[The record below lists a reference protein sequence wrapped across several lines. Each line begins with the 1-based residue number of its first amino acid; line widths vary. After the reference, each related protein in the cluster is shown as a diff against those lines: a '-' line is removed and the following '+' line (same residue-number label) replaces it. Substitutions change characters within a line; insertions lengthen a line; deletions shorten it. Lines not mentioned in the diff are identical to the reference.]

1 MTQPPPRKPG
11 WFPTAGDRPRTVP
24 PTASLYAIRSLST
37 PTRPPA
43 KATPSFS
50 PVRRGVRPPWPPP
63 WPSPWLQGHLG
74 AFNPKALR
82 RPLALGACAL
92 LTLGIVGGFGA
103 RSFAAGT
110 SGTGAPP
117 TQGLLPTTVSLPPIS
132 LSPLP
137 APLPAVPPVD
147 VPPVTLPALPPLIG
161 SASSAVAS
169 AGRGAYRGLG
179 AWVDLYHYGVAG
191 SPPPA
196 SVVAEMAG
204 RGVRTIYIETARW
217 TSAGDLDHPAELG
230 AFLDAAHARGL
241 KVVGWYLPGFAD
253 TGTDVRRSLAVLTFT
268 SPGGQHFDGFAAD
281 IEDRSATAT
290 QDQFNAGIATYAKA
304 LRSAVAPGT
313 TLGAI
318 VPDAKNDERA
328 PAHWA
333 GFPWPQIGDS
343 FDVVLPMAYWSVTKY
358 QSTCLATQMDVTSYI
373 NEVID
378 ETDALMG
385 QSKPIAPM
393 GGISNCDTQQ
403 EVAEY
408 VSTLRARGAIGGG
421 LYDFELLEARPDAG
435 TIWGEL
441 SGLNG

>member
-1 MTQPPPRKPG
+1 MKPSTRKPG
-11 WFPTAGDRPRTVP
+11 WFPTAAAHPAGRPTAVP
-24 PTASLYAIRSLST
+24 PAASLHAIRALGT
-37 PTRPPA
+37 
-43 KATPSFS
+43 
-50 PVRRGVRPPWPPP
+50 PVRTPVRPTPAGSPAPWAVH
-63 WPSPWLQGHLG
+63 PSRPQSHRDAPKPRALLRPI
-74 AFNPKALR
+74 AFS
-82 RPLALGACAL
+82 ACAL
-92 LTLGIVGGFGA
+92 LTMGIVGGFGA

-110 SGTGAPP
+110 SGTGTAS
-117 TQGLLPTTVSLPPIS
+117 TQGLLPHSVSLPPIS

-137 APLPAVPPVD
+137 APLPAVPPIT
-147 VPPVTLPALPPLIG
+147 VPPVTLPALPPPLG
-161 SASSAVAS
+161 SSASTLAP
-169 AGRGAYRGLG
+169 AGLGAYRGLG
-179 AWVDLYHYGVAG
+179 GWIDLYHYGVPG

-196 SVVAEMAG
+196 SVVAEMAA

-217 TSAGDLDHPAELG
+217 TSGGDLDHPAELG

-241 KVVGWYLPGFAD
+241 RVVGWYLPGFAD
-253 TGTDVRRSLAVLTFT
+253 TGTDVQRSLAVLTYT

-281 IEDRSATAT
+281 IEDRSATT
-290 QDQFNAGIATYAKA
+290 SQSQFNAGIATYATA
-304 LRSAVAPGT
+304 LRRAVGPGT

-358 QSTCLATQMDVTSYI
+358 QRTCLTTQMDVTSYM
-373 NEVID
+373 NQVID
-378 ETDALMG
+378 QTNALMG
-385 QSKPIAPM
+385 QSKPMVPT

-421 LYDFELLEARPDAG
+421 LYDFELLEARPDADA
-435 TIWGEL
+435 IWAEL
-441 SGLNG
+441 AGLNG